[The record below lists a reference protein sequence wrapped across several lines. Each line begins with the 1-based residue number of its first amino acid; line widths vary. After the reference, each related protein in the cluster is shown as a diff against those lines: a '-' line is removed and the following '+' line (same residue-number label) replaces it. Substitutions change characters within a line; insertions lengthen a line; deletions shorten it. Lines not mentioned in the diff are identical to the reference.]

1 VAKLFLKPISWA
13 CSNIKKQAQ
22 QVVHWLLWLA
32 MLLAGLTPVVSAASI
47 TEPTSAAQIRS
58 HVLLPPGDDMPW
70 QTVQL
75 PHNRRP
81 PLLGAQE
88 VAIWYR
94 IAFDAPASEAER
106 KSWSVYIPYLRDGGR
121 IFLNGSAIEYIAESS
136 PALRVKWE
144 RPHLVTLPDNLLRA
158 GSNVLSVRT
167 LPALDVGFPK
177 LGFGSTTALR
187 PWQDRRQFWVLT
199 MPQITVGGCLVI
211 AALTLLI
218 WWHRRTEQLYGLFG
232 LSVLF
237 WGLRTVNLVIETLP
251 IDYWWTWRL
260 IYHASTGG
268 FIFLLALFVLRFAN
282 LFQKPVVWRLL
293 LAYWLICPIA
303 MLLFGIA
310 ADVWLHKLW
319 SAGFVPMGLTA
330 VAVIFYAAWQKRD
343 FAAYA
348 LLVGML
354 LAVISGIHDYL
365 LLVGWLVALLPE
377 WDGHHI
383 FLLHHGANVMLLM
396 MGGILTQR
404 FIQVLFD
411 LENLNHHLELRV
423 ADRETKLAAQYQRTQ
438 ALERERAAVEER
450 CRIMRDMHDGLGS
463 QLFQSLSRAER
474 GNLTAP
480 EMAESLQNC
489 INEMRLALE
498 AQGTSDDS
506 FLEVLADF
514 RFRWERQLRQAGI
527 QSIWH
532 IEAAVETL
540 KFLPQTTLQYLRILQ
555 EALTNV
561 LKHARASQVRVHMA
575 VQDKSLCI
583 QIEDDGIGLGEGA
596 AGPGHGLGNMRQR
609 AGLLGA
615 RLHINSRPGCTR
627 VELGGDPVTNA
638 V

>member
-1 VAKLFLKPISWA
+1 MKPALQIA
-13 CSNIKKQAQ
+13 Y
-22 QVVHWLLWLA
+22 WLLGLL
-32 MLLAGLTPVVSAASI
+32 MLLAGQSQPVAAATI
-47 TEPTSAAQIRS
+47 TEPTSAAQIRA
-58 HVLLPPGDDMPW
+58 HELLPPGDDMPW

-81 PLLGAQE
+81 SLLGAQE

-94 IAFDAPASEAER
+94 IVFEVPASSALR
-106 KSWSVYIPYLRDGGR
+106 KNWSVYIPYLRDGGR
-121 IFLNGSAIEYIAESS
+121 IFLNGSAIANIAESS
-136 PALRVKWE
+136 PTLRVKWE
-144 RPHLVTLPDNLLRA
+144 RPHLVTLPDNLMRA
-158 GSNVLSVRT
+158 GGNVLNVRT
-167 LPALDVGFPK
+167 LPALDVGFPR
-177 LGFGSTTALR
+177 LAFGASAELQ
-187 PWQDRRQFWVLT
+187 PWHERRQFWVLT
-199 MPQITVGGCLVI
+199 MPQITVGGCIII

-218 WWHRRTEQLYGLFG
+218 WWHRRTEHLYGLFG
-232 LSVLF
+232 LSVLL

-268 FIFLLALFVLRFAN
+268 FICLLALFVLRFAN

-310 ADVWLHKLW
+310 ADIWLHKIW
-319 SAGFVPMGLTA
+319 SAGFVPMGLA
-330 VAVIFYAAWQKRD
+330 AIAGVFYAAWQKRD

-354 LAVISGIHDYL
+354 LAVVSGIHDYL
-365 LLVGWLVALLPE
+365 LLVGWLVSLLPE
-377 WDGHHI
+377 WDGHHV

-411 LENLNHHLELRV
+411 LENLNHHLELRI
-423 ADRETKLAAQYQRTQ
+423 ADREAQLTNQYQRTQ
-438 ALERERAAVEER
+438 ALEREHAAVEER
-450 CRIMRDMHDGLGS
+450 RRIMRDMHDGLGS

-474 GNLTAP
+474 GSLTAT
-480 EMAESLQNC
+480 EMAESLQYC
-489 INEMRLALE
+489 IDEMRLALE

-506 FLEVLADF
+506 FMQAVADF
-514 RFRWERQLRQAGI
+514 RFRWERQLRLAGV
-527 QSIWH
+527 QSIWQ
-532 IEAAVETL
+532 IEEAVETL
-540 KFLPQTTLQYLRILQ
+540 KFLPQTTLQYLRIVQ
-555 EALTNV
+555 EALTNI
-561 LKHARASQVRVHMA
+561 LKHAQARQVRVHLT
-575 VQDKSLCI
+575 VQENSLHI
-583 QIEDDGIGLGEGA
+583 QIEDDGIGMAEST

-609 AGLLGA
+609 ADLLGA
-615 RLHINSRPGCTR
+615 RLHITSRPGCTR